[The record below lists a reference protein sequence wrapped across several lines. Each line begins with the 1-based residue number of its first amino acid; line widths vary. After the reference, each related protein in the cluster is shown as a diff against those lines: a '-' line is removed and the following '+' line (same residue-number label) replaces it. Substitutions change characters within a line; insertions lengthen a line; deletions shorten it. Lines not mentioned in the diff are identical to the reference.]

1 MKNQLADILDIPR
14 LQSALDSLY
23 IASKIPSAIIDNSGK
38 IHTGSGWQDICTKFH
53 RVHPEA
59 RKRCIESDLYIIR
72 HIQEANPSITYKCPH
87 GLVDSATPIIIE
99 GEHLGNV
106 FTGQLFLEE
115 PDLDYFRS
123 QARAYGFDE
132 EKYIQSVKKVPIIS
146 EKAMQEYLAFISHL
160 TGMLAEMGL
169 KRTRKKEAEERLRES
184 EERYRA
190 LFSRAGDGIFIM
202 SLDGKLI
209 DINESFARMH
219 GYDTVELLQMNIKD
233 LDTPDTSK
241 RFPERVA
248 RLMAGETL
256 TIEVEHYHKGGHV
269 FPLEVSASLISFGG
283 ESYIQSFHRDIT
295 DRKRVEDALRS
306 SEEKYRLV
314 VENAND
320 AIVIAQDGRIL
331 YANPRFFD
339 FIGESAEK
347 LVGNTFIGLIHPDD
361 REWVVGY
368 HTMRMRGEQA
378 PMIYEFRLVN
388 NEGETLWVENSL
400 VLTTWQG
407 RPATLSFLRNITQQ
421 KQLETQLIQAQKMEA
436 VGRLAGGIAHDFN
449 NLLTVI
455 TGYVELILGKQ
466 GKEDPFHKEMMEIK
480 NAADKTAELTRQLL
494 AFSRKQ
500 ILQPKIIDLNDIVV
514 NMENILRRLIGEDI
528 DLLTDLGKDATT
540 VLVDPVQIEQVIIN
554 LAVNARDAMP
564 DGGQLVIQTKNALL
578 DDSFAREHPSVVPG
592 PHVVLSISDTGIGMS
607 QGTMSKIF
615 EPFFTTK
622 DKGKGT
628 GLGLSTTYGI
638 INQSKGHIVV
648 ESVQG
653 SGTTFR
659 IYLPKAEGVEPSYR
673 KARSNDAMG
682 GEETVLVV
690 EDEPE
695 VRELI
700 REILVGKG
708 YTVIV
713 AGGGEEA
720 VLLSDDFKEPIHL
733 LVTDVV
739 MPGMNGRELAD
750 RISAARRGVKVIF
763 MSGYTD
769 DVIGHHGVLGDGI
782 EFLEKPFSPE
792 TMVSKIR
799 EVLDAR

>member
-1 MKNQLADILDIPR
+1 MKNRLADLLDIPR

-23 IASKIPSAIIDNSGK
+23 IASMIPSAIIDNQGK

-72 HIQEANPSITYKCPH
+72 HIHEAKPSITYKCLH

-106 FTGQLFLEE
+106 FTGQIFLEE

-123 QARAYGFDE
+123 QARVYGFDE
-132 EKYIQSVKKVPIIS
+132 GEYIEAVKKVPIIS
-146 EKAMQEYLAFISHL
+146 KQAMQQNLAFIALL

-169 KRTRKKEAEERLRES
+169 KRTREKEAERRLRES

-202 SLDGKLI
+202 SPDGKLV

-219 GYDTVELLQMNIKD
+219 GYSTAELLQMNIKD
-233 LDTPDTSK
+233 LDTPETIKKFPK
-241 RFPERVA
+241 RIA

-256 TIEVEHYHKGGHV
+256 TIEVEHFHKDGHV

-331 YANPRFFD
+331 YANSRFFD

-347 LVGNTFIGLIHPDD
+347 IVGNSFIGHIHPDD

-378 PMIYEFRLVN
+378 PMIYEFRLVD
-388 NEGETLWVENSL
+388 NEGEILWVENSL

-407 RPATLSFLRNITQQ
+407 RPATLGFLRNITQQ
-421 KQLETQLIQAQKMEA
+421 KQLETQLIQSQKMEA

-455 TGYVELILGKQ
+455 TGYVELILSKQ
-466 GKEDPFHKEMMEIK
+466 GKEDPFHKEMIEIK
-480 NAADKTAELTRQLL
+480 NAADRTAELTRQLL

-500 ILQPKIIDLNDIVV
+500 ILQPKIVNLNNIVV
-514 NMENILRRLIGEDI
+514 NMEKILRRLIGEDI
-528 DLLTDLGKDATT
+528 DLLTVLEKDATT

-564 DGGQLVIQTKNALL
+564 DGGELVIQTKYAFL

-622 DKGKGT
+622 EKGKGT

-638 INQSKGHIVV
+638 INQSKGNIVV

-659 IYLPKAEGVEPSYR
+659 IYLPIVEGGEPSSR
-673 KARSNDAMG
+673 KSPSNDAMG
-682 GEETVLVV
+682 GEETILVV

-708 YTVIV
+708 YSVIL
-713 AGGGEEA
+713 AGGGDEA
-720 VLLSDDFKEPIHL
+720 VLLAGDFKEPIHL

-739 MPGMNGRELAD
+739 MPGMNGRELAY
-750 RISAARRGVKVIF
+750 RISAARQGIKVIF

-769 DVIGHHGVLGDGI
+769 DVISHHGVLGDGI

-792 TMVSKIR
+792 TMVNKIR

>member
-1 MKNQLADILDIPR
+1 MKNQIADILDIPR

-23 IASKIPSAIIDNSGK
+23 IASKIPSAIIDNDGK
-38 IHTGSGWQDICTKFH
+38 IHTGSGWQDICTKYH

-59 RKRCIESDLYIIR
+59 RKRCIESDTYIVR
-72 HIQEANPSITYKCPH
+72 HIHEANPSITYKCPH
-87 GLVDSATPIIIE
+87 GLVDSAIPIIIE

-106 FTGQLFLEE
+106 FTGQLFLEA

-132 EKYIQSVKKVPIIS
+132 GEYIQAVKKVPIIS
-146 EKAMQEYLAFISHL
+146 EKAMGEYLAFVSHL

-169 KRTRKKEAEERLRES
+169 KRTKEKEAERRLRES

-219 GYDTVELLQMNIKD
+219 GYDTAELLQMNIKD
-233 LDTPDTSK
+233 LDTPETSRK
-241 RFPERVA
+241 FPGRVA

-256 TIEVEHYHKGGHV
+256 TIEVEHYHKDGHV

-331 YANPRFFD
+331 YANSRFFD
-339 FIGESAEK
+339 FIGEPAEK

-368 HTMRMRGEQA
+368 HTMRMRGEPA

-407 RPATLSFLRNITQQ
+407 RPATLSFLRNISQQ
-421 KQLETQLIQAQKMEA
+421 KQLETQLIQSQKMEA

-455 TGYVELILGKQ
+455 TGYVDLILGKQ
-466 GKEDPFHKEMMEIK
+466 GKEDPFRKEMMEIK
-480 NAADKTAELTRQLL
+480 SAADKTAELTRQLL

-500 ILQPKIIDLNDIVV
+500 ILQPKIIDLNNIVA

-528 DLLTDLGKDATT
+528 ELLADLEKDAAT

-564 DGGQLVIQTKNALL
+564 DGGRLVIQTKNAVL

-592 PHVVLSISDTGIGMS
+592 PHVVLSISDNGVGMS
-607 QGTMSKIF
+607 QGTKSKIF

-622 DKGKGT
+622 EKGKGT

-659 IYLPKAEGVEPSYR
+659 IYLPKTEGVEPHYGKTRSY
-673 KARSNDAMG
+673 DAVG
-682 GEETVLVV
+682 GKETILVV

-695 VRELI
+695 LRELI

-708 YTVIV
+708 YSAII

-720 VLLSDDFKEPIHL
+720 VHLLDDFKEPIHL

-750 RISAARRGVKVIF
+750 RISAARRGIKVIF

-782 EFLEKPFSPE
+782 DFLEKPFSPE
-792 TMVSKIR
+792 TMVNKIR

>member
-1 MKNQLADILDIPR
+1 MKHQLADLLNIPR

-23 IASKIPSAIIDNSGK
+23 IASKIPSAIIDNNGK
-38 IHTGSGWQDICTKFH
+38 VHTGSGWEDICTKFH

-59 RKRCIESDLYIIR
+59 RKRCIESDLYITG
-72 HIQEANPSITYKCPH
+72 HIHEANPSITYKCPH

-99 GEHLGNV
+99 GVHLGNV

-132 EKYIQSVKKVPIIS
+132 GEYIDAVKKVPIVS
-146 EKAMQEYLAFISHL
+146 EQAMQENLAFIAHL

-169 KRTRKKEAEERLRES
+169 KRTKEKEAERQLRES

-202 SLDGKLI
+202 SPDGKLV
-209 DINESFARMH
+209 DINESFARLH
-219 GYDTVELLQMNIKD
+219 GYGTAELLRMNIKD
-233 LDTPDTSK
+233 LDTPETSQ
-241 RFPERVA
+241 RFPARVA
-248 RLMAGETL
+248 RIMAGESL
-256 TIEVEHYHKGGHV
+256 TFEVEHYHKDGHK

-320 AIVIAQDGRIL
+320 AIVIAQDGIIL
-331 YANPRFFD
+331 YANSRFFD
-339 FIGESAEK
+339 FIRASAEK
-347 LVGNTFIGLIHPDD
+347 IVGHSFIGLIHPDD

-407 RPATLSFLRNITQQ
+407 RPATLGFLRNITQQ
-421 KQLETQLIQAQKMEA
+421 KQLETQLIQSQKMEA

-480 NAADKTAELTRQLL
+480 NAADRTAELTRQLL

-500 ILQPKIIDLNDIVV
+500 ILQPKIINLNDIVV
-514 NMENILRRLIGEDI
+514 NMEKILRRLIGEDI
-528 DLLTDLGKDATT
+528 DLLTVLEKDATT
-540 VLVDPVQIEQVIIN
+540 VLVDPIQIEQVIIN

-564 DGGQLVIQTKNALL
+564 DGGELVIQTKNVLL
-578 DDSFAREHPSVVPG
+578 DDTFAREHPSVVQG
-592 PHVVLSISDTGIGMS
+592 PHVVLSMSDTGIGMS
-607 QGTMSKIF
+607 QGTMSHIF

-622 DKGKGT
+622 ETGKGT

-638 INQSKGHIVV
+638 INQSKGHIVA

-659 IYLPKAEGVEPSYR
+659 IYLPKVEGGEPDSR
-673 KARSNDAMG
+673 KTRSNDAVG
-682 GEETVLVV
+682 GEETILVV

-700 REILVGKG
+700 REILVRKG
-708 YTVIV
+708 YSVIL
-713 AGGGEEA
+713 AGGGDEA
-720 VLLSDDFKEPIHL
+720 VLLSGGFKEPIHL

-739 MPGMNGRELAD
+739 MPGMNGRELAY
-750 RISAARRGVKVIF
+750 RISAARQGIKVIF

-769 DVIGHHGVLGDGI
+769 DVISHHGVLGDGI

-792 TMVSKIR
+792 TLINKVR
-799 EVLDAR
+799 EVLGAR